1 MANYIREQ
9 FPDRKHTIDLLM
21 AENPDFL
28 EICEDY
34 DACVNALQHWTKS
47 KEPEAKTRVDEY
59 RTLIQELREEIA
71 EALKTMKPRGW
82 VEERESDEYL

>member
-21 AENPDFL
+21 AKDPDFL
-28 EICEDY
+28 EMCEDY
-34 DACVNALQHWTKS
+34 DVCVNALQHWIKS

-59 RTLIQELREEIA
+59 RTIVQELQEEIHQ
-71 EALKTMKPRGW
+71 ALITKKPRGL
-82 VEERESDEYL
+82 D